1 MKLILVVLVALG
13 VLAFAN
19 EEETPDNY
27 VNKIVRSAQDSA
39 PKEAQNG
46 IVSISKSLVIIG
58 TSYKFITF
66 YLLIQ
71 YYFLMALN
79 QLHSVLERI

>member
-13 VLAFAN
+13 VLALAN
-19 EEETPDNY
+19 EEEPPENY

-46 IVSISKSLVIIG
+46 IVSI
-58 TSYKFITF
+58 
-66 YLLIQ
+66 
-71 YYFLMALN
+71 
-79 QLHSVLERI
+79 